1 MMVLLV
7 VEAVDAAVAAGVLIV
22 LMVACPLV
30 KLGVSVEVDCVLNK
44 L

>member
-7 VEAVDAAVAAGVLIV
+7 VEAVDAGVLIV